1 MQREASSTVEAAIAQ
16 LEQELAMEKTQED
29 RQTRSVQG
37 TLILTMTSTSDF
49 FRNLKNS
56 LDGVVQG
63 CQDLETLGGPWWH
76 QGGELHGY

>member
-1 MQREASSTVEAAIAQ
+1 MVEAAIAQ

-37 TLILTMTSTSDF
+37 TLIVTVTGTSDS

-63 CQDLETLGGPWWH
+63 CEDLETVGGSWWH
-76 QGGELHGY
+76 QSGKLHGF